1 MDSSTA
7 LKAAKWM
14 TPTIEERSV
23 VDQVGVRLWASR
35 RVRRAGMLR

>member
-14 TPTIEERSV
+14 TPMIKERSLD
-23 VDQVGVRLWASR
+23 DQGEVIL
-35 RVRRAGMLR
+35 